1 MLLAAVAPT
10 TMSLR
15 TFVSGLVALCLASCQ
30 IVQRPGVA
38 LSTSPPGARVTVD
51 GRDSGFLTPCV
62 LDVDRD
68 DHVLDFE
75 LAGYETAS
83 REVTAGGGVYIVLW
97 REAFLNNKVWRF
109 PLWLNYID
117 FFGPVKVDLGNSPG
131 RIFVR
136 LRRASQG

>member
-1 MLLAAVAPT
+1 MLLRTLVLALAAVC
-10 TMSLR
+10 
-15 TFVSGLVALCLASCQ
+15 FASCH

-38 LSTSPPGARVTVD
+38 LSTSPPGARITVD

-62 LDVDRD
+62 LDIDRD
-68 DHVLDFE
+68 DHTLDFE
-75 LAGYETAS
+75 LDGYQTAS
-83 REVTAGGGVYIVLW
+83 REVTSGGGVYVVLW
-97 REAFLNNKVWRF
+97 REAYLNAKVWRF